1 MTYIDYIKNFW
12 LQHNAYSLTVTETAL
27 YFYLLETNNLC
38 KWANTFNRN
47 NSKVL
52 ADLGISSL
60 KTLSAARNRLKQVGL
75 IDFKTKNGSPVVTY
89 TLVKFTEVKAQVDTE
104 VRAQVKAQV
113 DTELNKTKTKTKT
126 NPNGLFAPAPARE
139 EKPKRKKAE
148 QVIPTLE
155 QVKAYFEGKM
165 PDWERQAEIFFY
177 HFDSLGWK
185 NTNGAKVERWDSRA
199 NLWIFEKLNKNGNGT
214 AKGYNGGDVTG
225 PAGESKASEPG
236 NIFDRPTEE
245 LEDFIN
251 SLQFGG

>member
-1 MTYIDYIKNFW
+1 
-12 LQHNAYSLTVTETAL
+12 
-27 YFYLLETNNLC
+27 
-38 KWANTFNRN
+38 
-47 NSKVL
+47 
-52 ADLGISSL
+52 
-60 KTLSAARNRLKQVGL
+60 
-75 IDFKTKNGSPVVTY
+75 
-89 TLVKFTEVKAQVDTE
+89 
-104 VRAQVKAQV
+104 
-113 DTELNKTKTKTKT
+113 
-126 NPNGLFAPAPARE
+126 
-139 EKPKRKKAE
+139 
-148 QVIPTLE
+148 
-155 QVKAYFEGKM
+155 M

>member
-1 MTYIDYIKNFW
+1 M
-12 LQHNAYSLTVTETAL
+12 

-113 DTELNKTKTKTKT
+113 DTELNKTKTKT

-165 PDWERQAEIFFY
+165 PDWGLFRGKDARLGKAGRDIFLPLRQLRVEKHQRGKGRA
-177 HFDSLGWK
+177 LG
-185 NTNGAKVERWDSRA
+185 
-199 NLWIFEKLNKNGNGT
+199 
-214 AKGYNGGDVTG
+214 
-225 PAGESKASEPG
+225 
-236 NIFDRPTEE
+236 
-245 LEDFIN
+245 
-251 SLQFGG
+251 

>member
-113 DTELNKTKTKTKT
+113 DTELNKTKTKT

-199 NLWIFEKLNKNGNGT
+199 NLWIFEKLNKNANGT